1 MSYKEKFKYWH
12 LKRKDADILKKH
24 NELEPSVGMKNNKY
38 LEMKTYFF
46 YEFGDCYFDEP
57 TVDDLK
63 KKKFELI

>member
-1 MSYKEKFKYWH
+1 
-12 LKRKDADILKKH
+12 
-24 NELEPSVGMKNNKY
+24 MKNNKY

-63 KKKFELI
+63 KKKKALTLYLCMYNSHEKKLQT